1 MWGVSIMAKGSGFF
15 KGEKKKNKKTKNTGF
30 SAPTGGAPTYSM
42 PEVIPNKKKQ
52 SSW

>member
-1 MWGVSIMAKGSGFF
+1 MAKGSGYF
-15 KGEKKKNKKTKNTGF
+15 KGEKKKQKKTKGSGFSNTG
-30 SAPTGGAPTYSM
+30 SDTPSYTM